1 MVFLRYAESRNM
13 TLIAPVTEAAVKR
26 TEGSPPL
33 RAKTR
38 AAPLYS
44 VGPMPGPDH
53 EAIIRFG
60 GEAPKAAS
68 RPLPGD

>member
-1 MVFLRYAESRNM
+1 MALTAPLIEAVCTNRGEPAIARENSR
-13 TLIAPVTEAAVKR
+13 R
-26 TEGSPPL
+26 T
-33 RAKTR
+33 
-38 AAPLYS
+38 LYS

-68 RPLPGD
+68 RPLP